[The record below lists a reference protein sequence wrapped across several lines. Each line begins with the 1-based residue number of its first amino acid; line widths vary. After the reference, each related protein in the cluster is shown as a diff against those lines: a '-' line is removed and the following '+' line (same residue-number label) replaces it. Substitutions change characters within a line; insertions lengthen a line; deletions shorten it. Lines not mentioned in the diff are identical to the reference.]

1 MRIASSYPD
10 DLRVGIGARRHRHL
24 LPLLRHLQHDAERGD
39 DAVGRQREEA
49 VPDER
54 CLARL
59 AQSAGFLGALIV
71 VSLGLGYTIAPNI
84 PTPPVPLTA
93 RFARNPTPD
102 NPATVAAGRALYQA
116 NCAVCHGP
124 KGLGDGAAAQTLN
137 PRPFNLQ
144 VHVPQHAPGE
154 LEYWIA
160 NGIPFTAMPAWGAID
175 PDTGKPKLTETERWE
190 IVRYLQA
197 LAAGLDP

>member
-1 MRIASSYPD
+1 MTLPISRQGLEQIAIA
-10 DLRVGIGARRHRHL
+10 L
-24 LPLLRHLQHDAERGD
+24 
-39 DAVGRQREEA
+39 AVGTAVFGLFALVRWRRGGEWQRF
-49 VPDER
+49 
-54 CLARL
+54 
-59 AQSAGFLGALIV
+59 AQSAGFLGALIL
-71 VSLGLGYTIAPNI
+71 VSLGLAYTIAPNI

-93 RFARNPTPD
+93 RFAQNPTPD
-102 NPATVAAGRALYQA
+102 NPATIAAGRALFQA
-116 NCAVCHGP
+116 NCVVCHGP
-124 KGLGDGAAAQTLN
+124 KGLGDGPAGATLN

-160 NGIPFTAMPAWGAID
+160 NGIPFTAMPAWGAVD
-175 PDTGKPKLTETERWE
+175 PDTGKPKLTDIERWE